1 MHVSVLC
8 AALLFPGCGGGGSLP
23 VSPVGNAPPPGSR
36 PERQALDDAWWT
48 GPLIAAGAA
57 TLPQGRVLV
66 EPYVSHPDSF
76 RSLTYLLY
84 GVTDKLTAGLVPV
97 FGTEDSL
104 TLQAQYRLSQF
115 REGSPIPTTSVVVQH
130 SLPASTTT
138 VALRSQYYLWMPN
151 GRIMRTRF
159 HVSYATADDVSGVI
173 TVNSSWEYSVTRNWV
188 LALDFVHQRADF
200 AVAPAIEYNWS
211 GRVGVIVGARWFVAG
226 SNSSATL
233 TPIAAINA
241 LF

>member
-1 MHVSVLC
+1 
-8 AALLFPGCGGGGSLP
+8 
-23 VSPVGNAPPPGSR
+23 
-36 PERQALDDAWWT
+36 
-48 GPLIAAGAA
+48 
-57 TLPQGRVLV
+57 
-66 EPYVSHPDSF
+66 
-76 RSLTYLLY
+76 
-84 GVTDKLTAGLVPV
+84 
-97 FGTEDSL
+97 
-104 TLQAQYRLSQF
+104 
-115 REGSPIPTTSVVVQH
+115 
-130 SLPASTTT
+130 

-233 TPIAAINA
+233 TPIAAINV

>member
-1 MHVSVLC
+1 
-8 AALLFPGCGGGGSLP
+8 
-23 VSPVGNAPPPGSR
+23 
-36 PERQALDDAWWT
+36 
-48 GPLIAAGAA
+48 
-57 TLPQGRVLV
+57 
-66 EPYVSHPDSF
+66 
-76 RSLTYLLY
+76 
-84 GVTDKLTAGLVPV
+84 
-97 FGTEDSL
+97 
-104 TLQAQYRLSQF
+104 
-115 REGSPIPTTSVVVQH
+115 
-130 SLPASTTT
+130 
-138 VALRSQYYLWMPN
+138 MPN

-226 SNSSATL
+226 SNNNATL